1 VDVTWRCLITES
13 TTGLVVDELA
23 LAADPDWSTEIGAKG
38 SWSADVL
45 LGTGP
50 NTKDTVLSYLTS
62 GRYAWIIVY
71 NNTPIQG
78 GMPASGGYVQKTR
91 TLTATGSG
99 ILALFDNRT
108 VRTANGTPATIAS
121 SVNNLTIGNATKRR
135 VIRDLIGLSL
145 ADTNSGAGLP
155 FDLTDAATETGSEN
169 RVFPASDFT
178 SFVRRLNDESDDNQG
193 PEFIIRP
200 YLVQAT
206 NQTFVAWQLA
216 IGTPLLGDQ
225 NLAAV
230 WELSAAFGDIDI
242 DYNMAVP
249 IPHRVWAKGA
259 GDGPVTVIGYAENSA
274 ALQAAKIPYADY
286 VDTSHTEISDKAKL
300 DSFAAATLAERSV
313 PTETWHAMVRVDGKN
328 TQGVQI
334 SPELGSW
341 VEGDQPL
348 FRVTKH
354 QVIPDGSYR
363 RRIVGM
369 SKGETPGTVAL
380 KIKPTP
386 LA

>member
-1 VDVTWRCLITES
+1 VTWRCLITES

-23 LAADPDWSTEIGAKG
+23 LSADPDWTTEIGTKG
-38 SWSADVL
+38 SWGAQLL
-45 LGTGP
+45 LGSGP
-50 NTKDTVLSYLTS
+50 NAKDNVLAYLTS

-78 GMPASGGYVQKTR
+78 GMPATGGYEQKTR
-91 TLTATGSG
+91 ILTASGAG
-99 ILALFDNRT
+99 ILSLFDNRT
-108 VRTANGTPATIAS
+108 VRAPNGTPATIAAS
-121 SVNNLTIGNATKRR
+121 ANNLAITGVTKRR
-135 VIRDLIGLSL
+135 VIRELITQSL
-145 ADTNSGAGLP
+145 LDTNSGAGLP
-155 FDLTDAATETGSEN
+155 FDITDAQAETGTEN
-169 RVFPASDFT
+169 RSYPANDFT
-178 SFVRRLNDESDDNQG
+178 SFLKKLNDETDDNLG
-193 PEFIIRP
+193 PEFIVRP
-200 YLVQAT
+200 F
-206 NQTFVAWQLA
+206 FVTQSGQLFVGWKLA

-225 NLAAV
+225 NLNAS

-259 GDGPVTVIGYAENSA
+259 GDGPVTVYGYAENSA
-274 ALQAAKIPYADY
+274 ALQTAKIPYADY
-286 VDTSHTEISDKAKL
+286 VDTSHTDIADAAKL
-300 DSFAAATLAERSV
+300 NSYAAATLAERSV
-313 PTETWHAMVRVDGKN
+313 PTETWKATVRVDGKN
-328 TQGVQI
+328 NAGVQI

-341 VEGDQPL
+341 AEGDQPL
-348 FRVTKH
+348 LRVTKH

-369 SKGETPGTVAL
+369 SQGQQPGTVSL

>member
-1 VDVTWRCLITES
+1 MTWRCLITES

-23 LAADPDWSTEIGAKG
+23 LAADPDWSTEIGTKG
-38 SWSADVL
+38 SWSVDVL

-50 NTKDTVLSYLTS
+50 NTKDTVLSYLTA
-62 GRYAWIIVY
+62 GRYAWVVVY

-78 GMPASGGYVQKTR
+78 GLPASGGYVQKTR
-91 TLTATGSG
+91 TLTASGPG

-108 VRTANGTPATIAS
+108 VRAPNGTPATIAS
-121 SVNNLTIGNATKRR
+121 TANNLTIGNATKRR

-145 ADTNSGAGLP
+145 SDTNSGANLP
-155 FDLTDAATETGSEN
+155 FDLSDAASETGSEN
-169 RVFPASDFT
+169 RTFPATDFT
-178 SFVRRLNDESDDNQG
+178 SVLRKLTDETDDNQG

-200 YLVQAT
+200 YLVAGSG
-206 NQTFVAWQLA
+206 QTFIAWKLA

-225 NLAAV
+225 NLNAV
-230 WELSAAFGDIDI
+230 WELSAAFGDIDL

-259 GDGPVTVIGYAENSA
+259 GDGPVTVFGYAENSA

-286 VDTSHTEISDKAKL
+286 TDTSHTDISDQAKL
-300 DSFAAATLAERSV
+300 NSFAAATLAERSV
-313 PTETWHAMVRVDGKN
+313 ASETWKATVRIDGKN
-328 TQGVQI
+328 NAGVQI

-341 VEGDQPL
+341 AEGDQPL

-369 SKGETPGTVAL
+369 SQGQDAGTVAL